1 MRRAL
6 SIVSLA
12 AAVMWLEPALAQT
25 SPDPDPVVAIVNGES
40 IKRSEIENAKSS
52 LPDQYRQLPLEMIY
66 EPLLNRVIDQRL
78 LTKEAEKRDLAESPA
93 VKQELERAR
102 ATVLQGQLIQQA
114 IDAGTTPER
123 LQQAYTALQQQ
134 PGFAQEEVHA
144 SHILVEDEG
153 KAKALIS
160 QLEAG
165 AAFNE
170 LASANSTDP
179 SAQSNAGD
187 LGWFTRDMMV
197 PEFADAAFKI
207 EPGMIGKEP
216 VQSQFGWHVIK
227 VEERRTK
234 VPTFEE
240 KEPELREQV
249 AREIVASLVTDV
261 REGAQIQ
268 RFNLDGSPQA
278 Q

>member
-12 AAVMWLEPALAQT
+12 AAAMWLQPALAQT
-25 SPDPDPVVAIVNGES
+25 SPDPDPVVAIVNGDP
-40 IKRSEIENAKSS
+40 IKKSEIENAKGS

-66 EPLLNRVIDQRL
+66 EPLLNRVIDQHL
-78 LTKEAEKRDLAESPA
+78 LTAEAEKRDLAETPA
-93 VKQELERAR
+93 VKEELARAR

-123 LQQAYTALQQQ
+123 LQQTYTALQQQ
-134 PGFAQEEVHA
+134 PGFAQEEVRA
-144 SHILVEDEG
+144 RHILVEDQ
-153 KAKALIS
+153 AKASELI
-160 QLEAG
+160 QKLEGG
-165 AAFNE
+165 AAFDE

-179 SAQSNAGD
+179 SAKNNAGD

-197 PEFADAAFKI
+197 PEFAEAAFKI
-207 EPGMIGKEP
+207 EPGNIGKEP

-249 AREIVASLVTDV
+249 AREIVTSLLTDV